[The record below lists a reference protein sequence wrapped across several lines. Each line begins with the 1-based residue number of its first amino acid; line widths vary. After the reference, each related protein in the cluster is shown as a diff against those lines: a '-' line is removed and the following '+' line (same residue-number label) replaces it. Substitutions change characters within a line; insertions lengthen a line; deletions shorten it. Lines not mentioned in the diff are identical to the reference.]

1 MLMPSTRTISR
12 TIQVDQLELN
22 GCWEDLS
29 LLDELCEAASGGGIG
44 FDGYV
49 GVLADMNSEEALRR
63 LEKGGFAIKRN
74 QGDWY
79 ASDQLLQVAG
89 KILGYV

>member
-1 MLMPSTRTISR
+1 MPSTRTISR

-22 GCWEDLS
+22 GYWEDLS
-29 LLDELCEAASGGGIG
+29 LLDELCEAALGSG
-44 FDGYV
+44 FDGCV
-49 GVLADMNSEEALRR
+49 GVLADLDSKEALER
-63 LEKGGFAIKRN
+63 LESGGFAIKRN

-89 KILGYV
+89 KILGHV